1 MELVSKEFN
10 ASKSID
16 FTELVK
22 QSNTTQSLKLQTKII
37 QILNESFTE
46 SEQQWFVANLYMY
59 INYHQTND
67 YLINLENIYKM
78 LGFANKGNAKRTLE
92 NNFIINEDYK
102 ITILPRENGRIS
114 TEDIMMNTNTF
125 KNLCMLAKT
134 DKGKEIRRYYIKLE
148 NMNNQLIQEELQ
160 ENKDAQNKL
169 IRELESDNKKLICDK
184 ETEHKE
190 NLRRNRH
197 NILIEKFS
205 HKKCVYIAELD
216 DNVNLIKI
224 GSTHN
229 IAERIRDLCMKFGK
243 CMFLQVFECDNFREV
258 ESNLL
263 HNELV
268 VKYRYKES
276 INDYQSKEVVKLS
289 SEFNY
294 KQLME
299 IVEKNV
305 NSVNYLTPSELLKRY
320 ELDTENKKLDIIQ
333 TFIQNGDSLSDILSL
348 FSPTQKSTVI
358 ENEKQNVVIEN
369 ETQNAVIK
377 NETQNAFIENDKQNT
392 VFEIQNNVSE
402 IYKNKYVTTRRA
414 PKGQKIVK
422 INPNNLTDIVET
434 YDSMVYLLRSPNNYG
449 CQKSCLLSAINGSR
463 IYKNYRWNFIDRP
476 LNETVEL
483 KHAPPIRETII
494 HINEEKTAIIDTYLS
509 KDIAAK
515 HFNIVKLKMRNI
527 IRNSEKFNGGYFV
540 EFSKCPKELIEKYDK
555 PIYTLTHSNSKKIKQ
570 ICPQTNNVVIFNN
583 LNDIT
588 IKYGICSSTIIKAIN
603 SKSIY
608 SGSLWEYG

>member
-1 MELVSKEFN
+1 MELVSKEFD

-22 QSNTTQSLKLQTKII
+22 QSNTTQSLKLQTKMI
-37 QILNESFTE
+37 QILNASFTE

-114 TEDIMMNTNTF
+114 TEDIMINTNTF

-160 ENKDAQNKL
+160 ENKDTQNKL
-169 IRELESDNKKLICDK
+169 IQKLESDNKKLLINKDK
-184 ETEHKE
+184 EHKE

-216 DNVNLIKI
+216 NNVNLIKI

-229 IAERIRDLCMKFGK
+229 IAERITDLCAKFGH

-258 ESNLL
+258 ESNIL
-263 HNELV
+263 HHELV
-268 VKYRYKES
+268 VKHRYKEL

-305 NSVNYLTPSELLKRY
+305 NGVNYLTPSELLKRY

-333 TFIQNGDSLSDILSL
+333 TFIQNGDSLSDILLL
-348 FSPTQKSTVI
+348 FSPTQKQNTVI
-358 ENEKQNVVIEN
+358 EQNQQNTVITQNVVIEN
-369 ETQNAVIK
+369 Q
-377 NETQNAFIENDKQNT
+377 KQNN
-392 VFEIQNNVSE
+392 VFEIQNNVNE
-402 IYKNKYVTTRRA
+402 IYKNKYTTNTRV

-422 INPNNLTDIVET
+422 IDPNNLTNVIET
-434 YDSMVYLLRSPNNYG
+434 YDSMIYLLRSPINYG
-449 CQKSCLLSAINGSR
+449 CQKSGIMTAIKESR
-463 IYKNYRWNFIDRP
+463 IYKNYRWNFIDKP
-476 LNETVEL
+476 LNPTVEL
-483 KHAPPIRETII
+483 KNSPPIRETII
-494 HINEEKTAIIDTYLS
+494 HINEEKSAIIETYLS

-515 HFNIVKLKMRNI
+515 QFNIAKLRMRNI
-527 IRNSEKFNGGYFV
+527 IKNTEKFNSGYFV
-540 EFSKCPKELIEKYDK
+540 EFSKCPKELIDKYDK
-555 PIYTLTHSNSKKIKQ
+555 PIYTPVHVNSKKIKQ

-583 LNDIT
+583 LNDIC
-588 IKYGICSSTIIKAIN
+588 IKYGICSATIIKAIN
-603 SKSIY
+603 SKNTY
-608 SGSLWEYG
+608 SGSLWEYA